1 MAEQRSDRVGREA
14 RAFGELAALYRDP
27 VFYGR
32 GVRRGDRRLVI
43 VVPGLFGSDVYLQ
56 PLRAWLTR
64 IGYTP
69 QRSGLSVN
77 AGCPD
82 RLRSQVQATMRRQ
95 LESTSGPVALIGHS
109 RGGMLCWA
117 LASRLQQRASHLV
130 LLGSP
135 APAVVT
141 MIGQRGAPAP
151 KTVARASVAAAGD
164 RAIKLLDPDCTV
176 PACGCPYVD
185 DLRRRL
191 SPATRILSVYSR
203 DDQIVRPAACHVDG
217 AENVEVGGTHSGLA
231 FNRAVYPHLARFLAD
246 GR

>member
-1 MAEQRSDRVGREA
+1 M
-14 RAFGELAALYRDP
+14 AFGELAALYRDP

-32 GVRRGDRRLVI
+32 GVPRGNHRLVV

-56 PLRAWLTR
+56 PLRSWLAR

-69 QRSGLSVN
+69 VRSGLSVN
-77 AGCPD
+77 VGCPD
-82 RLRSQVQATMRRQ
+82 RLRTQVETTMRRQ
-95 LESTSGPVALIGHS
+95 RQVTNDAIALIGHS

-117 LASRLQQRASHLV
+117 IASRLQQRASHLV

-135 APAVVT
+135 APAVVK
-141 MIGQRGAPAP
+141 MFGLGDVFAPS
-151 KTVARASVAAAGD
+151 TVARSSVAAAGT
-164 RAIKLLDPDCTV
+164 RALKLLDPDCTV

-185 DLRRRL
+185 DLRRHL
-191 SPATRILSVYSR
+191 SAVTRVLSVYSR

-231 FNRAVYPHLARFLAD
+231 FNRAVYPHLARFLAE
-246 GR
+246 GG